1 MDERTKAIVSTLA
14 VLAVQILALC
24 GVKVETNSFVSAV
37 AVIASVIA
45 SIYACW
51 KNHNFTDEAAR
62 AQELLDNLKGKN
74 DA

>member
-1 MDERTKAIVSTLA
+1 
-14 VLAVQILALC
+14 
-24 GVKVETNSFVSAV
+24 
-37 AVIASVIA
+37 VIASVVA